1 MQLLQKDKY
10 FSEHA
15 NNDTIIYRNLLAF
28 TENIQKVLF
37 PYPITLITTNMLI
50 ACYNVCSYVQ
60 QFYKTINVYIQYVCR
75 Y

>member
-1 MQLLQKDKY
+1 MQLLQKDNKH

-28 TENIQKVLF
+28 TENIQKGPL
-37 PYPITLITTNMLI
+37 PMPNH
-50 ACYNVCSYVQ
+50 
-60 QFYKTINVYIQYVCR
+60 INNNQHVNCIVYIQYVCR